1 METFCEYQNIKQ
13 DKTKDINLF
22 EILSLSLL
30 FCKQGKK
37 GMNFEIFYAVF
48 YHIFID
54 IHTLDSRPK
63 PIMNEF
69 TSNTIL
75 VHVSYALYYM
85 LTIHEIHDIYR
96 IMQCVFS

>member
-1 METFCEYQNIKQ
+1 MYE
-13 DKTKDINLF
+13 TKDINLF
-22 EILSLSLL
+22 EILSLSFIL
-30 FCKQGKK
+30 QTRKK

-69 TSNTIL
+69 TSNTNTIL
-75 VHVSYALYYM
+75 VHVSYTLSYM
-85 LTIHEIHDIYR
+85 LTAYMKFMIYTAS
-96 IMQCVFS
+96 CNVYSLDYVV